1 MKIMSSKSTEKVGSS
16 GRFGT
21 RYGVVV
27 RNRTRDIM
35 NVRRAKHEC
44 PVCHRNNVK
53 RVSSGVW
60 ECSKCSA
67 KFTASAYSPLSK
79 KDTAGATIARA
90 SQVDTE
96 KNGE

>member
-1 MKIMSSKSTEKVGSS
+1 MSSKSTEKVGSS

-35 NVRRAKHEC
+35 KVRRAKHEC
-44 PVCHRNNVK
+44 PVCHRQSVK

-67 KFTASAYSPLSK
+67 KFAASAYTPQSK
-79 KDTAGATIARA
+79 KDTSGAVLAKA
-90 SQVDTE
+90 SQVSAAE
-96 KNGE
+96 NGE